1 MVNIEQYNQYLFLVR
16 RENIKIEPN
25 IFQNKVDLTLSR
37 GLSCAPPE
45 LQQPQLFSWTVI
57 SGKTKPKINS
67 PYYFCASHLFLYLL
81 LRRCFVVIQHLGKLL
96 YPCQGLVDSPHFLTL
111 SRYIMLHQAI
121 GAIITLANAAH
132 CFSISWAWLKFCGFC
147 SESDVDFSAVL
158 SQGISWWLRPQGWN
172 SIWIET
178 SNNRNFRHKLIIVIH
193 HLL

>member
-1 MVNIEQYNQYLFLVR
+1 MRTQYFSKQSCKLRCYLIKRSLMCSTRVAATSAIFLNRNFWKNKTKDQLFL
-16 RENIKIEPN
+16 
-25 IFQNKVDLTLSR
+25 LSFN
-37 GLSCAPPE
+37 
-45 LQQPQLFSWTVI
+45 FS
-57 SGKTKPKINS
+57 
-67 PYYFCASHLFLYLL
+67 ASHLFLYLL

-96 YPCQGLVDSPHFLTL
+96 DPCQGLVDSPHFLTL
-111 SRYIMLHQAI
+111 SCYVMLHQAI

-178 SNNRNFRHKLIIVIH
+178 SNNHNFRHKLIIVIH